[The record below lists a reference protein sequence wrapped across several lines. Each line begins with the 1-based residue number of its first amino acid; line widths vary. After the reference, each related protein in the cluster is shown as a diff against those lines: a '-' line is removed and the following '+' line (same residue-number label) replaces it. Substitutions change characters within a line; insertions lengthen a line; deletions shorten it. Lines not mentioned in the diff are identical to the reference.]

1 MKRDRDEKKMKKKVD
16 DKPSEYEFCK
26 LCRINH
32 NQGRR
37 HNFFPR
43 HTNSLS
49 SLFTRFHQKLSIVKS
64 SLRNPSFVLS
74 SSDSPDHLWCIFCDS
89 DIVESD
95 SAFVCGN
102 LIEHLASEDHLKN
115 LKHFLWKYGGGM
127 NKVDSFRITE
137 DELAEWKKRCAV
149 LKKDAPPSRS
159 SHGQSND
166 IQTNYEIIN
175 TSNINNIPFLES
187 RLSKDVMPLQYA
199 TNENYQ
205 VYHSDISQAGEVS
218 SSAHDLAS
226 HTTWTPEHHME
237 TQSLTCMSQSR
248 QQPLVSSM
256 KDFFADA
263 LVKTRVCQKQS
274 IASREPFTEGYHSL
288 SRISCE
294 GMDVKN
300 ENVHSGAR
308 PPWLEGF
315 EACNEH
321 EQSRGPKVNVTEK
334 NSKKTNKL
342 NPKRVGAAWAEK
354 RKLELEMEKRGEII
368 ANSSDANWLPNFGGV
383 WQSGSRKESMKGFKK
398 EKLNVPKAESKV
410 ESETKLHPYISKRMR
425 QGTNDNSED
434 VQKTGDLC

>member
-1 MKRDRDEKKMKKKVD
+1 
-16 DKPSEYEFCK
+16 KPSEFEFCK
-26 LCRINH
+26 ICRINH

-37 HNFFPR
+37 HNSFPR

-49 SLFTRFHQKLSIVKS
+49 SLFTRFHQKLSFVKS

-74 SSDSPDHLWCIFCDS
+74 SSDSPDRLWCIFCDS

-102 LIEHLASEDHLKN
+102 VIEHLASDDHLKN

-127 NKVDSFRITE
+127 NKVDSFRITV
-137 DELAEWKKRCAV
+137 ELAEWKKRCAV
-149 LKKDAPPSRS
+149 LKKDVPPSRS
-159 SHGQSND
+159 SLGQSYD
-166 IQTNYEIIN
+166 IQTNYEFMN
-175 TSNINNIPFLES
+175 NSNINNIHFLES
-187 RLSKDVMPLQYA
+187 RLLKDVIPLQYG

-218 SSAHDLAS
+218 SSAYDVAP

-248 QQPLVSSM
+248 QQPLASSVENV
-256 KDFFADA
+256 FADG
-263 LVKTRVCQKQS
+263 LVKTGVCQKQS
-274 IASREPFTEGYHSL
+274 IVSREPFTEGYHSL
-288 SRISCE
+288 SRISSG
-294 GMDVKN
+294 GMDVMN
-300 ENVHSGAR
+300 GNVHSGAL

-334 NSKKTNKL
+334 NRKKTNKL

-354 RKLELEMEKRGEII
+354 RKAELEMEKRGEII
-368 ANSSDANWLPNFGGV
+368 ANCSDANWLPNFGGV
-383 WQSGSRKESMKGFKK
+383 WQSGSRKESMKEFKK
-398 EKLNVPKAESKV
+398 EKLNVLKAESKV
-410 ESETKLHPYISKRMR
+410 ESEMKLHPYISKRMR
-425 QGTNDNSED
+425 QDTNDNSKD
-434 VQKTGDLC
+434 VQKTGDFS